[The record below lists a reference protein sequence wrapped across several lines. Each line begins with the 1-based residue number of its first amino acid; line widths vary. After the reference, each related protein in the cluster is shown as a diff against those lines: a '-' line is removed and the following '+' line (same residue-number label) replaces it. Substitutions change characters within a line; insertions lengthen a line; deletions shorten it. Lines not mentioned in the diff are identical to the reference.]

1 MANATRQAIN
11 EEAAA
16 WFVRLQGVDV
26 PAEDRGAFDRWMDD
40 PAHAVAYARV
50 EATWDRAERLKA
62 IVNPNANRNAPLLSR
77 RAAAIGFLTIGAG
90 AATAW
95 WLTHKPT
102 YQTEIGER
110 KTISLSD
117 GSRVELNTASR
128 LASAYGYGRR
138 DVHLLAGEAMFEVA
152 KDPKRPFV
160 VHAGA
165 ATVRAVGTAFNVRLR
180 DKVVEVT
187 VTEGLVAVD
196 DLTVRSGGRPLAA
209 GNAAVVGLGSIA
221 AQPLDE
227 DALKR
232 RTEWREGVIDL
243 RGETLGQ
250 AVEEFNRYR
259 TRKLVV
265 GDPKLAVVRVGG
277 TFETGESDKF
287 VEALKAGF
295 NVKVVE
301 GDGGVVYLVPNT

>member
-1 MANATRQAIN
+1 MADATRQAMN

-16 WFVRLQGVDV
+16 WFVRLQDADV
-26 PAEDRGAFDRWMDD
+26 AAEAREAFDRWMDN

-50 EATWDRAERLKA
+50 EATWERTARLKA
-62 IVNPNANRNAPLLSR
+62 IANPPARSAPILSR
-77 RAAAIGFLTIGAG
+77 RAAAVGFLTLGAG

-95 WLTHKPT
+95 WLTRQPT
-102 YQTEIGER
+102 YRTEIGQR
-110 KTISLSD
+110 KTINLSD
-117 GSRVELNTASR
+117 GSRVELNTASQ
-128 LASAYGYGRR
+128 LATAYARGQR

-152 KDPKRPFV
+152 KDAKRPFI

-165 ATVRAVGTAFNVRLR
+165 ATVRSVGTAFNVRLR

-187 VTEGLVAVD
+187 VTEGLVAVN
-196 DLTVRSGGRPLAA
+196 DLTVRSGARPLAA
-209 GNAAVVGLGSIA
+209 GNTAVVGLGSIA

-243 RGETLGQ
+243 RGETLGE

-259 TRKLVV
+259 TSKIVV
-265 GDPKLAVVRVGG
+265 GDPKLAAMRVGG
-277 TFETGESDKF
+277 TFDTSESDKF

-295 NVKVVE
+295 GVKAVE
-301 GDGGVVYLVPNT
+301 GDGGVVYLVPA